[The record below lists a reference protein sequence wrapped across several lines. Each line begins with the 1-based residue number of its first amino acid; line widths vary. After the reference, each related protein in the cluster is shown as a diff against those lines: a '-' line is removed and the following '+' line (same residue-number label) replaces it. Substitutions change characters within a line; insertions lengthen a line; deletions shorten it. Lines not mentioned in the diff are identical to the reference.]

1 MTPRHALQDHPV
13 SPILAEALEVWG
25 RVGTAIDTI
34 TGSKFTAGMEAAAAC
49 YLLPDWA
56 RETEDG
62 VPLWWM
68 WPADSWAPGENRRQE
83 LVLATGLALGALERR
98 LPQAGLSV
106 VDGQGTRRPRR
117 SDIVDL
123 VHAAH
128 QQLLALDTSNRSE
141 IANALAQGRRV
152 LPAARAAEA
161 LSLAAACHLL
171 PEQLREISTRSNVP
185 SLWAWPAAAWS
196 PHISREDELVT
207 AIALTIVLIE
217 MVDGGIRPD
226 LTVLPGQVESA

>member
-1 MTPRHALQDHPV
+1 MTPRHALQDLPV
-13 SPILAEALEVWG
+13 SPILAEAMEVWG
-25 RVGTAIDTI
+25 RMGTEIDAI
-34 TGSKFTAGMEAAAAC
+34 TGPKFTAGMEAAAAC
-49 YLLPDWA
+49 YLLPEWA
-56 RETEDG
+56 RETADG

-68 WPADSWAPGENRRQE
+68 WPAESWTPGQTRRQE
-83 LVLATGLALGALERR
+83 LVLAIGLTLGALERR
-98 LPQAGLSV
+98 LPQPGLTV
-106 VDGQGTRRPRR
+106 VDGAGSRRPRR

-128 QQLLALDTSNRSE
+128 QQLLQGAPPRVEMASALS
-141 IANALAQGRRV
+141 QGRKV

-171 PEQLREISTRSNVP
+171 PEQLREIGSRSGVP
-185 SLWAWPAAAWS
+185 SLWAWPATAWTT
-196 PHISREDELVT
+196 HTAREDELVT

-226 LTVLPGQVESA
+226 LTVLPGQIESA